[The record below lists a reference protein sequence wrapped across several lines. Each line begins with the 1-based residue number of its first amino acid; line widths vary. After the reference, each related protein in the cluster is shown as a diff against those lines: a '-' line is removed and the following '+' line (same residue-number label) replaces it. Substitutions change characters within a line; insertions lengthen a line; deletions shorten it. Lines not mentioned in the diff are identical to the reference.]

1 MGKNKER
8 TMQYE
13 VTWMNMVF
21 VVQRTCEVY
30 YVASCHLRLL
40 AAFAACVC
48 VIGDSWEEKAPWVL
62 RDGNV
67 RILVCW

>member
-1 MGKNKER
+1 
-8 TMQYE
+8 
-13 VTWMNMVF
+13 MVF